1 MNSRSEESILAASYF
16 ELLQIDANL
25 FLLQFQRAIN
35 SCCKLLPNTGIES
48 NCFLLQELSCH
59 FGFPISALIMFISN
73 KDMGFCPI
81 GNWELGHLLDTLR
94 YLATPTPKSFGL
106 LITFLLFM

>member
-16 ELLQIDANL
+16 ELLQIDANH

-59 FGFPISALIMFISN
+59 FGFPISALIMFICLFLTRIW
-73 KDMGFCPI
+73 DFVPLGI
-81 GNWELGHLLDTLR
+81 GNWDTSL
-94 YLATPTPKSFGL
+94 TP
-106 LITFLLFM
+106 